1 MRSLSENNIPEEV
14 DPIFRKMLALLESL
28 GKQVHLINE
37 RMEKFEEERLRDKE
51 ENLYS
56 VDMSQIDVNQVFEQK
71 ENTVQNEILPQFF
84 QPHHQMAPAMQDQQQ
99 FHG

>member
-14 DPIFRKMLALLESL
+14 DPIFKKMLALLESL

-84 QPHHQMAPAMQDQQQ
+84 QPHQQMASATQE
-99 FHG
+99 